1 MTGIRCSAIAAVA
14 LAVVL
19 FGCKSTVTVQGEG
32 GAGAA
37 GASECVACRS
47 LGISQHFHK
56 GVPFCPG
63 EQEKYDALL
72 ACACQESTCASP
84 VDICKEPEGPAA
96 GALCKGG
103 PLSGPC
109 QKCLDEKCA
118 EVWSVCDY

>member
-1 MTGIRCSAIAAVA
+1 MRSAVIAAAVA
-14 LAVVL
+14 LTAAL
-19 FGCKSTVTVQGEG
+19 AGCDSTVIVQGDGKG

-37 GASECVACRS
+37 AAGECVDCRV

-56 GVPFCPG
+56 GLPFCPG

-84 VDICKEPEGPAA
+84 VDICKEPDGPAA
-96 GALCKGG
+96 YGLCNGG
-103 PLSGPC
+103 PVGGSC
-109 QKCLDEKCA
+109 RKCLEEKCA